1 MNQQFSTYLRDIGL
15 LNETASSSIMKSDAK
30 SSNKSFNDS
39 SFGLLMNYFNNLD
52 EEQKKF
58 MSYHIPSKFIVI
70 TTKMI
75 FRIK

>member
-15 LNETASSSIMKSDAK
+15 LNETASSSIMKSDDN

-58 MSYHIPSKFIVI
+58 MSYHIPSKL
-70 TTKMI
+70 
-75 FRIK
+75 